1 MSLREK
7 IEAMPRWGLR
17 ADSVLQSME
26 PWNNGQYLLRAD
38 VLRIVAEHE
47 QQSADLI
54 AAIYGFVALCT
65 RYENI
70 LLLHPCGKCT
80 CGGEGICGW
89 CEISSLKERIE
100 ELEDYTKGCGK
111 PVNLLSA
118 EGESIG
124 VAVTAPPVGQA
135 GGNGTPTC
143 AKCRQ
148 PMRHDGGPDYSC
160 DTCGTKHT
168 VRAGEQMARQQVPA
182 EVRLWRKELERLT
195 GFASVASGSE
205 RARLAALRD
214 LVILANVIASGRGQA
229 LVPEGVAAA
238 LGKESAHGV
247 GQWMRYHG
255 GNVELFRL
263 IDGRHAT
270 AQEMLVAINTYGD
283 SLCGAP

>member
-1 MSLREK
+1 M
-7 IEAMPRWGLR
+7 
-17 ADSVLQSME
+17 D
-26 PWNNGQYLLRAD
+26 
-38 VLRIVAEHE
+38 
-47 QQSADLI
+47 DLI
-54 AAIYGFVALCT
+54 KRAREFLPRIREAYELAISCRVLTGLPQVLEQLADAL
-65 RYENI
+65 EA
-70 LLLHPCGKCT
+70 
-80 CGGEGICGW
+80 
-89 CEISSLKERIE
+89 ER
-100 ELEDYTKGCGK
+100 K
-111 PVNLLSA
+111 
-118 EGESIG
+118 
-124 VAVTAPPVGQA
+124 
-135 GGNGTPTC
+135 
-143 AKCRQ
+143 
-148 PMRHDGGPDYSC
+148 
-160 DTCGTKHT
+160 
-168 VRAGEQMARQQVPA
+168 ARQQVPA

-229 LVPEGVAAA
+229 VVPEGVAAA

>member
-168 VRAGEQMARQQVPA
+168 VRAGEQMARQQEPA
-182 EVRLWRKELERLT
+182 EVPRW
-195 GFASVASGSE
+195 SGCHANRDGDCNWTDCPQAHDGE
-205 RARLAALRD
+205 PAR
-214 LVILANVIASGRGQA
+214 SGRSCPLWTG
-229 LVPEGVAAA
+229 ED
-238 LGKESAHGV
+238 ES
-247 GQWMRYHG
+247 
-255 GNVELFRL
+255 
-263 IDGRHAT
+263 
-270 AQEMLVAINTYGD
+270 
-283 SLCGAP
+283 